1 LKKLNKIGDINFIN
15 DKMFDLIKLEK
26 RKSVG
31 QKKEEV
37 IRQTPAFDKNEL
49 YKKLKNNND
58 VKKSIYD
65 YYKLRMDYEVDVES
79 GKIKKEGDSS
89 KEKFGPNLY
98 LYIVIGFLGTALS
111 FELANLNNVRQA
123 MLN

>member
-1 LKKLNKIGDINFIN
+1 
-15 DKMFDLIKLEK
+15 MFDVIKLEK

-37 IRQTPAFDKNEL
+37 IRETPAFDKNEL

-79 GKIKKEGDSS
+79 GKIKREGEFG